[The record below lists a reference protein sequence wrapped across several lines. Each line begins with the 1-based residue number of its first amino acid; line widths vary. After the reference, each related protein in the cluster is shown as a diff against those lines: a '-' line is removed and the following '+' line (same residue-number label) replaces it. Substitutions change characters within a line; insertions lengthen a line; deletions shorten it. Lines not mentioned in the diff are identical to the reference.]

1 MKKNFKPLSNHVY
14 DGPAFRWEG
23 YKEEN
28 DMNEALNLVKNLA
41 KDSATL
47 SDQIADIL
55 DGKDL
60 LMVIITLSAL
70 LRIAIDEKMDK
81 MDEEGKHNLMSIVIE
96 ILELKQECKLH

>member
-1 MKKNFKPLSNHVY
+1 
-14 DGPAFRWEG
+14 
-23 YKEEN
+23 
-28 DMNEALNLVKNLA
+28 MNEALNLVKNLA

-96 ILELKQECKLH
+96 ILELKKECKLH